1 MKNYR
6 LQVLNRKLFSSEPT
20 NYNTITINY
29 DTYQNMPAVRTDL
42 CFKHKGK
49 RYTLSGNFVLDLGNA
64 SFLFLM
70 KQNPAVQDFLKNNT
84 ELKIQTAYNKKGVPV
99 GEAIVAEQANLCKKS
114 FKQQIIA
121 ITSALPK
128 FTTEG
133 CIGLKF
139 FDGSIS
145 VFDFDKHEFHFQ

>member
-1 MKNYR
+1 M
-6 LQVLNRKLFSSEPT
+6 
-20 NYNTITINY
+20 
-29 DTYQNMPAVRTDL
+29 
-42 CFKHKGK
+42 
-49 RYTLSGNFVLDLGNA
+49 
-64 SFLFLM
+64 
-70 KQNPAVQDFLKNNT
+70 KNNT
-84 ELKIQTAYNKKGVPV
+84 ELKIQPAYNKKGVPV
-99 GEAIVAEQANLCKKS
+99 GEAIVAEQANFCKKS

-121 ITSALPK
+121 ITPALPK